1 MGLEQGLEG
10 VRKKQEGTE
19 SPCCELEGSGRPWGE
34 RLKCSLGENS
44 QPVGKPCTAGM
55 LVCRQGSLEPVLGVV
70 KTVCRPWCS
79 ARCGVGAAGLGGLG
93 AADRQ
98 VEAA

>member
-19 SPCCELEGSGRPWGE
+19 SPCCELEGSGLPWGE

-55 LVCRQGSLEPVLGVV
+55 LVCRRGQPRA
-70 KTVCRPWCS
+70 CPW
-79 ARCGVGAAGLGGLG
+79 GGEDCL
-93 AADRQ
+93 Q
-98 VEAA
+98 TLVQC

>member
-19 SPCCELEGSGRPWGE
+19 SPCCELEGSGLPWGE

-44 QPVGKPCTAGM
+44 QPVGKP
-55 LVCRQGSLEPVLGVV
+55 
-70 KTVCRPWCS
+70 
-79 ARCGVGAAGLGGLG
+79 
-93 AADRQ
+93 
-98 VEAA
+98 

>member
-19 SPCCELEGSGRPWGE
+19 SPCCELEGSGLPWGE
-34 RLKCSLGENS
+34 RLKCSLVGEGGGGNS

-55 LVCRQGSLEPVLGVV
+55 PVCRRGQPRACSL
-70 KTVCRPWCS
+70 
-79 ARCGVGAAGLGGLG
+79 GL
-93 AADRQ
+93 
-98 VEAA
+98 